1 MRTTRLTS
9 FMLLP
14 DAELEQIFEECDTY
28 HENIQ
33 FRCAY
38 ATLEQCDAMVEKYG
52 DSAESADS
60 ASLDA
65 FCAELG
71 IPRKYVDAVQFHHSP
86 DETYQVNTDGE
97 SSTLYS
103 LPLTSITTFQYKL
116 PANHLWKEE
125 SKVANTSQPFWY

>member
-1 MRTTRLTS
+1 MLFSTALPVSAYTS
-9 FMLLP
+9 KDLASDEKTDTPYYANYTFDQFYALP

-65 FCAELG
+65 FVRNWAFPENMWMRFSFIILRMRH
-71 IPRKYVDAVQFHHSP
+71 IK
-86 DETYQVNTDGE
+86 
-97 SSTLYS
+97 
-103 LPLTSITTFQYKL
+103 
-116 PANHLWKEE
+116 
-125 SKVANTSQPFWY
+125 